1 MKRHLLR
8 GVAALVLG
16 GFMAGCS
23 HDDIDYMSILDGKV
37 KIYQEVFVDTYGKI
51 DPAQNWGFGTVGKKS
66 ANSREGFTRTIA
78 PTYDFPSAPAETD
91 YKTVKDPDAVL
102 CTGYQRGNLFFIDS
116 SINSSGNTIQP
127 YVNWDDPDQ
136 DIVLYVE
143 GDVRPTDIY
152 TPAGTT
158 IYLLP
163 NSKLTIPA
171 ARNSFSQNYTHIY
184 IAEGAELKILGN
196 QAQFGYGVEVYNKGR
211 ITADSIVVSNNALLY
226 NQGTIDIPGTIRIT
240 NGDAAIVNDGVM
252 KAAYM
257 GTEGSAHM
265 QNNGNA
271 TISGKTLINSGNNT
285 WVNNGIYHTGSLT
298 YHATSSDVI
307 NNCRLY
313 ISGLFEI
320 RLGHSE
326 SGAFMQD
333 GDGYIETNRFLADG
347 PARILLGEK
356 SYFNVKTT
364 ATMNITVPGYG
375 ISGPESGDYAVFQA
389 NRIEWVECTNF
400 CVSYFNRLFV
410 VANYHFPFEYL
421 DGDSNAAQAN
431 GGVGEH
437 PTYGKDDEVQMYT
450 VGAMP
455 AYTIAPSECSPG
467 FPQDSLLNIPIDQ
480 SETTEDRIAIV
491 TTVESYE
498 TRELVEQGRV
508 FCEDLGQI
516 STNDLDFNDA
526 VFDAYVYK
534 VTPSTRTIV
543 TEDGVETK
551 NTTTTGEPFYKT
563 TIVLLAAGGTLQLT
577 VAGTEVHSA
586 LGSNSVTTITNTI
599 EGHEGS
605 FGNDWTTRDP
615 VLLGTDF
622 DYASIVEIP
631 IFVRYNNGEVLE
643 LTAEQGWAPHK
654 ILVPIGT
661 RWSLERM
668 NIADAYTNF
677 HDYVGSSRNF
687 WEGAIN
693 AAGIYT
699 HPKDAFEPLPM
710 EPVTTLAGTVGPT
723 TTYRNTGTT
732 STTGGYEG
740 ETVLSRRQH

>member
-8 GVAALVLG
+8 GVAALVLS

-23 HDDIDYMSILDGKV
+23 HDDIDYGSFLDGKV

-51 DPAQNWGFGTVGKKS
+51 DPAQNWGFGTVGTKP
-66 ANSREGFTRTIA
+66 ANSREGFTRAIA
-78 PTYDFPSAPAETD
+78 PAYDFPSAPAETD
-91 YKTVKDPDAVL
+91 YKTEKAPGAVL
-102 CTGYQRGNLFFIDS
+102 CTGYQRGNLFYIDPS
-116 SINSSGNTIQP
+116 VNSSGNTIQP
-127 YVNWDDPDQ
+127 YVNWDDADR

-171 ARNSFSQNYTHIY
+171 ARNSFGQNYTHIY
-184 IAEGAELKILGN
+184 IAEGAELRILGN

-211 ITADSIVVSNNALLY
+211 ITADSIVVSNNGLLY

-240 NGDAAIVNDGVM
+240 NGDAVIVNDGVM
-252 KAAYM
+252 KAAYL
-257 GTEGSAHM
+257 GTEGSAHI

-313 ISGLFEI
+313 VSGLFEI
-320 RLGHSE
+320 RLGQSE

-333 GDGYIETNRFLADG
+333 GDGYTETNRFMADG
-347 PARILLGEK
+347 PARILLGER

-364 ATMNITVPGYG
+364 ATMNISIPGYG
-375 ISGPESGDYAVFQA
+375 ITGPESGDYAVFQA
-389 NRIEWVECTNF
+389 NRIEWAGRTNF

-410 VANYHFPFEYL
+410 VANYHFPLEYL
-421 DGDSNAAQAN
+421 DGDI
-431 GGVGEH
+431 GEH
-437 PTYGKDDEVQMYT
+437 PTYGKDDAVQMYT
-450 VGAMP
+450 VGALP

-467 FPQDSLLNIPIDQ
+467 FPQDSLLNIPIDR
-480 SETTEDRIAIV
+480 SETTDDRIAIV
-491 TTVESYE
+491 TTVENYE
-498 TRELVEQGRV
+498 TAELVEQGRV

-516 STNDLDFNDA
+516 SSNDLDFNDA

-534 VTPSTRTIV
+534 VTPSTHTIV

-551 NTTTTGEPFYKT
+551 NTTTAGSPYYKT

-577 VAGTEVHSA
+577 VAGVEVHSA
-586 LGSNSVTTITNTI
+586 LGCNSVATITNTV

-605 FGNDWTTRDP
+605 FGFDWTTKDP

-622 DYASIVEIP
+622 DYSSIVEIP
-631 IFVRYNNGEVLE
+631 IFVRYSNGEVLE

-677 HDYVGSSRNF
+677 FDYVGSSRNF

-693 AAGIYT
+693 PAGIYT
-699 HPKDAFEPLPM
+699 HAKDTFEPLPM
-710 EPVTTLAGTVGPT
+710 APVTTPAGKVGPT

-732 STTGGYEG
+732 STAGGYEG